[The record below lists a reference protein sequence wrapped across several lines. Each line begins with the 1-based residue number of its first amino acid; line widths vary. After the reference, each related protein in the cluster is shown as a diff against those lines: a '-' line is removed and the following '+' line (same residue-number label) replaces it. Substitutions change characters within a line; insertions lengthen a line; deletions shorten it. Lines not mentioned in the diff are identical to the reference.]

1 MAEKDGVGWVEFCF
15 ATQNKMQPIKEA
27 KKSKIRKESSP
38 FFDGLQGA
46 FAFAKT
52 PFHPS
57 YTSCTMLY
65 YSSIALA
72 DCPRPW
78 HFVTPSM
85 RLEETALSIKADS
98 RKAFKRCGGCCA

>member
-15 ATQNKMQPIKEA
+15 ATQNKIQPIKEA
-27 KKSKIRKESSP
+27 KKSKIKKESSP

-57 YTSCTMLY
+57 YKSVSMLLLFMQLPY
-65 YSSIALA
+65 GDSLLKNDY
-72 DCPRPW
+72 PRQT
-78 HFVTPSM
+78 V
-85 RLEETALSIKADS
+85 
-98 RKAFKRCGGCCA
+98 

>member
-15 ATQNKMQPIKEA
+15 ATQNKIQPIKEA
-27 KKSKIRKESSP
+27 KKSKIKKESSP

-57 YTSCTMLY
+57 YTSCTMLLLFMQLPY
-65 YSSIALA
+65 GNNGTERFLFLEAPFKHKGQL
-72 DCPRPW
+72 RR
-78 HFVTPSM
+78 VR
-85 RLEETALSIKADS
+85 RLNQ
-98 RKAFKRCGGCCA
+98 